1 MTSLMYLERTKM
13 PKLKPKSMEYEI
25 RKLVVF
31 VALLT
36 FGQVLVSSLFGLNT
50 FVISRGDS
58 LFYFAAS
65 ARVTELTSF
74 EQLYSGYI
82 YLLHSSQFVSNSGIL
97 MVLIQSTLVILASY
111 SLYSIAEKLGGSRAG
126 WISAAFYLLF
136 PLITQWTRYI
146 LTESIFYALII
157 IGMRLATYKRNKWI
171 TPSLIC
177 VVIILTLLRPNGVIV
192 ACALVTIF
200 ILSNIKPISVKA
212 LLILLIWVLGSFY
225 GLMLLGS
232 NSVGQVTVQNTI
244 FERTLEGNIVF
255 GVKEISYKMP
265 SPSTSDRSNGAFV
278 NYILEYPADNL
289 RLGALRLFWE
299 FKQVRP
305 WYSSSLNVF
314 ISLTMFNFYLFSL
327 IGLIKA
333 RHKVILRSITVLTI
347 PSATL
352 IAGTW
357 AIWEG
362 RFAWWILVCWIP
374 LFGFGVSYVYE
385 FFSKQIRWG
394 ARENSPTPPSH

>member
-1 MTSLMYLERTKM
+1 MSLERTKM
-13 PKLKPKSMEYEI
+13 GKLNSKSIEYEI

-31 VALLT
+31 VALLA
-36 FGQVLVSSLFGLNT
+36 FGQVLVSILFGLNT

-58 LFYFAAS
+58 LFYFGAS
-65 ARVTELTSF
+65 ARVSELTSF

-82 YLLHSSQFVSNSGIL
+82 YLLHISQFVSDSGIL
-97 MVLIQSTLVILASY
+97 MVLIQTTLVILASY
-111 SLYSIAEKLGGSRAG
+111 SLYSIAEELGGSRAG

-157 IGMRLATYKRNKWI
+157 IGMRLATLRKSKWS

-192 ACALVTIF
+192 ACALVTVF
-200 ILSNIKPISVKA
+200 ILANFKFILVKA
-212 LLILLIWVLGSFY
+212 PLILLIWALGSFY

-265 SPSTSDRSNGAFV
+265 SPSTSDRSNGAFI

-305 WYSSSLNVF
+305 WYSNSLNLF
-314 ISLTMFNFYLFSL
+314 ISLAMLNFYLFSL
-327 IGLIKA
+327 IGLIMV
-333 RHKVILRSITVLTI
+333 RHKVIVRSIAVLTI

-362 RFAWWILVCWIP
+362 RFAWWVLVCWIP
-374 LFGFGVSYVYE
+374 IFGFGLSHAYE
-385 FFSKQIRWG
+385 FFSKQLRWG
-394 ARENSPTPPSH
+394 CERKAPHGPS